1 MRSRPFVVLFIAVF
15 VATMGISM
23 VSPLLPVYAEE
34 LGASGL
40 WIGLTFSSFAISQT
54 LVSPFAGQWSDRY
67 GRKPFIIAGLGF
79 YVAAAIGYLTA
90 DTFVQVM
97 AFRMLSGCGTSLIF
111 SVARAYIGDM
121 VPEGHEG
128 RWFGLFATADI
139 VGFGIGPLLAGALRE
154 AFGFD
159 AVFIGMGALMSGSA
173 LVVWLFLPP
182 HPPEDRLSRMAR
194 PDLRFGV
201 ALRDRLVVAL
211 ALLMGL
217 TSLSFGATLSFLG
230 LRLDELGVGPLL
242 IGLAFSIESLASG
255 MSQPLFGHLVDRMDR
270 RRLVVIGLGISGGAL
285 IVLGLPLTYGTA
297 LGLLFVLGVGQA
309 LTQVT
314 ASAMQVVAGRRVG
327 MGTVIGI
334 GSSGNGVGI
343 VVGAVV
349 GGLFADAFSLAAPFY
364 AGGITLCLAIVVVLL
379 LLRGVPVTEA
389 ELRAAG

>member
-1 MRSRPFVVLFIAVF
+1 MRSRPFIVLFIAVF

-34 LGASGL
+34 LGASGV

-67 GRKPFIIAGLGF
+67 GRKPFIIVGLGF
-79 YVAAAIGYLTA
+79 YVAAAVGYLTA

-173 LVVWLFLPP
+173 LIVWLFLPP
-182 HPPEDRLSRMAR
+182 HPPEDRVTRMAR

-230 LRLDELGVGPLL
+230 LRLAELGTGPLL
-242 IGLAFSIESLASG
+242 IGVAFSIESLASG
-255 MSQPLFGHLVDRMDR
+255 ISQPLFGHAVDRTDR
-270 RRLVVIGLGISGGAL
+270 RRLVALGLGISGGAL

-297 LGLLFVLGVGQA
+297 LALLFVLGVGQA

-343 VVGAVV
+343 VVGAVA
-349 GGLFADAFSLAAPFY
+349 GGAFADALGLSAPFY
-364 AGGITLCLAIVVVLL
+364 AGGAALCFAIVVVLL

-389 ELRAAG
+389 ELRTAD

>member
-182 HPPEDRLSRMAR
+182 HPPEDRVSRMAR
-194 PDLRFGV
+194 TDLRFGV

-230 LRLDELGVGPLL
+230 LRLDELGIGPLL
-242 IGLAFSIESLASG
+242 IGLAFSVESLASG

-297 LGLLFVLGVGQA
+297 LALLFVLGVGQA

-343 VVGAVV
+343 VVGAVA
-349 GGLFADAFSLAAPFY
+349 GGVFADTLGLSAPFY
-364 AGGITLCLAIVVVLL
+364 AGGIALCLAIIVVLL